1 MPIGPD
7 GKSLNLHHMI
17 QNEGGSL
24 AEMTETFHK
33 TNHKVIH
40 INPNTTPSGIN
51 RNKFNKFRTKYWK
64 NRAKG
69 F

>member
-1 MPIGPD
+1 
-7 GKSLNLHHMI
+7 MI